1 MSKKLNKSG
10 GGGTPNN
17 SLLKYFSRSP
27 ATLEKKKLP
36 NTPTED
42 ETKKSA
48 TKDCEKENSK
58 NGHSHF
64 DEGPA
69 AKRKIDA
76 ELMQVKSEKMDVT
89 DGDEDDECMTI
100 KRTQKKRHRIIMSD
114 DEESETTLKSNKK
127 RGGGEDDYK
136 PCKKDSDNG
145 DSGDDQKASNI
156 QEKFKKQHDEP
167 RQKKAKLEKC
177 SFMEKLSA
185 LQASATITDDKTTA
199 KNDAK
204 YEQIVCSSST
214 LDEPVVWPHQK
225 LDFLQPQKIKDKQGR
240 RPEHPDYDPTT
251 LYVPEKYLDSLS
263 PGVRQWWVL
272 KRDNFDCVLFFKV
285 GKFYE
290 LYHMDAEIAVNELG
304 FVYMRG
310 EFAHAGSP
318 EVSFDKMSTILIDRG
333 YKVARVEQTETTEMM
348 SERCKSKKPTKFDKV
363 VRREICQISNRGTQV
378 FGSQCQITAHYQ
390 PNYMLAVVEK
400 NETGCSK
407 YGISYIDTSI
417 GDFYIGE
424 FEDDKN
430 GSRLLTLLSHHMPVL
445 LIFERGSISE
455 RTQEIFRTMLSGILK
470 DPLPATGAKVCSAEK
485 TLKHLAE
492 KYYAIISDDD
502 TKGHADNWPLTLRM
516 MQSESDHLGLTP
528 RDDSKLG
535 LKALGQCILYLQ
547 RCQLEE
553 KILPM
558 ARYHLYTPADV
569 LNVTPDADK
578 IQQLAAKT
586 TAARRRHMVIDAT
599 TLANL
604 RITGE
609 EYSLQST
616 LDNCCTKFGKRLLH
630 HWICSPSCELGV
642 IVERQQAITELINH
656 TIELQELRAFL
667 APMPDFERHLAQIHL
682 FGNKRIS
689 EDHPDG
695 RAILFEEKLYNKKK
709 ILNFIAILKGFKA
722 LMDIPKLFSGFET
735 PLMKR
740 LTQLVPAGG
749 FPKLAEQLEFFENA
763 FDHEAGARTGVIA
776 PERGVDADYDDV
788 LTKIDSINNTF
799 KEYLVEQEKFFGC
812 RITAGGEKNRFQL
825 EVPEYSARKAG
836 KAYQLEGQR
845 KGNKPIRRF
854 STNETR
860 TFVKQMQNAELE
872 RDVILKDLARRIFEK
887 FYNHYELWKQ
897 CVDCVANLDVLASLA
912 EYARAQQIICVPEL
926 QEQSADQQ
934 PFIDIAEGYHPCAVA
949 DNFIPN
955 GLVLGTG
962 ETPAPLSIL
971 TGPNMGGKSTL
982 MRQVGLLVVMA
993 QIGAHVPAEHCR
1005 ITVVDRIFTRLG
1017 AQDDIMA
1024 GQSTFLVELNET
1036 SLILKHATVNS
1047 LVLLDELGRGTATYD
1062 GTAIAASVVDYLANL
1077 KCRTLFS
1084 THYHNLIEY
1093 FHKDI
1098 RITLGHMACMVE
1110 NEDNEDPTQETVTFL
1125 YKYTSGAC
1133 PKSYGFN
1140 AAKLAGM
1147 PKPIIKRAFELSKR
1161 VEAIA
1166 LRRKVMSK
1174 IVAGAGNECKDLKEI
1189 KGLLLQLKACS
1200 V

>member
-1 MSKKLNKSG
+1 
-10 GGGTPNN
+10 
-17 SLLKYFSRSP
+17 
-27 ATLEKKKLP
+27 
-36 NTPTED
+36 
-42 ETKKSA
+42 
-48 TKDCEKENSK
+48 
-58 NGHSHF
+58 
-64 DEGPA
+64 
-69 AKRKIDA
+69 
-76 ELMQVKSEKMDVT
+76 
-89 DGDEDDECMTI
+89 
-100 KRTQKKRHRIIMSD
+100 
-114 DEESETTLKSNKK
+114 
-127 RGGGEDDYK
+127 
-136 PCKKDSDNG
+136 
-145 DSGDDQKASNI
+145 
-156 QEKFKKQHDEP
+156 
-167 RQKKAKLEKC
+167 
-177 SFMEKLSA
+177 MEKLAS
-185 LQASATITDDKTTA
+185 LQASATITDAKTAA

-204 YEQIVCSSST
+204 YEKIVCTTST

-225 LDFLQPQKIKDKQGR
+225 LDFLQPDKIKDKQGR
-240 RPEHPDYDPTT
+240 RPDHADYDPTT
-251 LYVPEKYLDSLS
+251 LHVPEKYLNSLS

-272 KRDNFDCVLFFKV
+272 KSDNFDCVLFFKV

-290 LYHMDAEIAVNELG
+290 LYHMDAEIGVQELG

-318 EVSFDKMSTILIDRG
+318 EVSFDKMSSVLVDRG

-348 SERCKSKKPTKFDKV
+348 SERCKKIKPTKFDKV

-378 FGSQCQITAHYQ
+378 FGTQCQITPHYQ

-400 NETGCSK
+400 NETSSSK
-407 YGISYIDTSI
+407 YGVCYVDTSI

-445 LIFERGSISE
+445 LLYERSSLSE
-455 RTQEIFRTMLSGILK
+455 RTQEILRTMLSGILK
-470 DPLPATGAKVCSAEK
+470 DPLPANGSKVCSAEK

-492 KYYAIISDDD
+492 NYYAKISDD
-502 TKGHADNWPLTLRM
+502 TTNGDNWPLALRT

-528 RDDSKLG
+528 RDDCKLA
-535 LKALGQCILYLQ
+535 LKALGQCIMYLQ

-553 KILPM
+553 KVLPM
-558 ARYHLYTPADV
+558 ARYHLYTPPDM
-569 LNVTPDADK
+569 LNESVRMAKPQSG
-578 IQQLAAKT
+578 QQQSV
-586 TAARRRHMVIDAT
+586 RRRHMVIDAT

-609 EYSLQST
+609 EYSLQAT

-630 HWICSPSCELGV
+630 HWICSPSCELNV
-642 IVERQQAITELINH
+642 IVARQQAITELVEH
-656 TIELQELRAFL
+656 SVELQELRALL

-689 EDHPDG
+689 QDHPDG

-709 ILNFIAILKGFKA
+709 IQNFIGILKGFTA
-722 LMDIPKLFSGFET
+722 LMDVPTLLSGFES

-740 LTQLVPAGG
+740 LTQLKPKGC
-749 FPKLAEQLEFFENA
+749 FPDMAKQLEFFKNA
-763 FDHEAGARTGVIA
+763 FDHEAGSKTGVIA
-776 PERGVDADYDDV
+776 PEQGVDADYDEV
-788 LTKIDSINNTF
+788 LEKIKSINATF
-799 KEYLVEQEKFFGC
+799 KDYLIEQEKFFGC
-812 RITAGGEKNRFQL
+812 RLTPGGEKNRFQL
-825 EVPEYSARKAG
+825 EVPENAARKAG

-845 KGNKPIRRF
+845 KGNKPVRRF

-860 TFVKQMQNAELE
+860 TLVKQMQHAEVE
-872 RDVILKDLARRIFEK
+872 RDAILKDLARRIFEK
-887 FYNHYELWKQ
+887 FSKHYELWKQ
-897 CVDCVANLDVLASLA
+897 CVDCVANLDVLGSLA
-912 EYARAQQIICVPEL
+912 EYARAQQVICVPEL
-926 QEQSADQQ
+926 QEQTAEQH
-934 PFIDIAEGYHPCAVA
+934 PFIDIAEGYHPCAPA
-949 DNFIPN
+949 DTFIPN
-955 GLVLGTG
+955 GLTLGTD

-993 QIGAHVPAEHCR
+993 QIGAHVPAQRCR
-1005 ITVVDRIFTRLG
+1005 ITLVDRIFTRLG

-1062 GTAIAASVVDYLANL
+1062 GTAIAASVVNYLADL

-1093 FHKDI
+1093 FHKDA

-1125 YKYTSGAC
+1125 YKYTAGAC

-1147 PKPIIKRAFELSKR
+1147 PQPIIKRAYQLSKR

-1174 IVAGAGNECKDLKEI
+1174 VVAGASDKCNDIKEI
-1189 KGLLLQLKACS
+1189 KNLLLQLQACR

>member
-10 GGGTPNN
+10 SAGTPNN
-17 SLLKYFSRSP
+17 NLFKYFSRSP
-27 ATLEKKKLP
+27 RTP
-36 NTPTED
+36 NNIPKTPSE
-42 ETKKSA
+42 EEANKSGA
-48 TKDCEKENSK
+48 NAEKENLQT
-58 NGHSHF
+58 GHGNE
-64 DEGPA
+64 DNQPV
-69 AKRKIDA
+69 AKRKLDVEA
-76 ELMQVKSEKMDVT
+76 NLNKSNAMEVEE
-89 DGDEDDECMTI
+89 DEESITI
-100 KRTQKKRHRIIMSD
+100 KRPSNKRHRIILSD
-114 DEESETTLKSNKK
+114 DEEEITIHKNGSGKNNN
-127 RGGGEDDYK
+127 GDDYK
-136 PCKKDSDNG
+136 PSDEENTDSSVDEKPSRVGKTHTKKT
-145 DSGDDQKASNI
+145 
-156 QEKFKKQHDEP
+156 DEP
-167 RQKKAKLEKC
+167 TQKKPKLEKG
-177 SFMEKLSA
+177 SFMEKLAS
-185 LQASATITDDKTTA
+185 LQASATITDAKASA

-204 YEQIVCSSST
+204 YEKIVCTTST

-225 LDFLQPQKIKDKQGR
+225 LDFLQPDKIKDKNGR

-251 LYVPEKYLDSLS
+251 LHVPEKYLNSLS

-272 KRDNFDCVLFFKV
+272 KSDNYDCVLFFKV

-290 LYHMDAEIAVNELG
+290 LYHMDAEVGVQELG

-310 EFAHAGSP
+310 EFAHSGSP
-318 EVSFDKMSTILIDRG
+318 EVSFDKMSSILIDRG

-348 SERCKSKKPTKFDKV
+348 SERCKKTKPTKFDKV

-378 FGSQCQITAHYQ
+378 FGTQCQITPHYQ

-400 NETGCSK
+400 NEVSSSK
-407 YGISYIDTSI
+407 YGICYVDTSI
-417 GDFYIGE
+417 GDFYVGE

-445 LIFERGSISE
+445 LIFERGSVSE

-470 DPLPATGAKVCSAEK
+470 DPLPANGTKVCSAEK
-485 TLKHLAE
+485 TLKYLAE
-492 KYYAIISDDD
+492 NYYAKFSEDS
-502 TKGHADNWPLTLRM
+502 TSADLWPLTLRT

-528 RDDSKLG
+528 RDDCKLA
-535 LKALGQCILYLQ
+535 LKALGQCIFYLQ
-547 RCQLEE
+547 RCQLEA
-553 KILPM
+553 KVLPM
-558 ARYHLYTPADV
+558 ARYHHYTP
-569 LNVTPDADK
+569 PDM
-578 IQQLAAKT
+578 LSEPVNAAKLQT
-586 TAARRRHMVIDAT
+586 VKQQATRRRHMVIDAT

-609 EYSLQST
+609 EYSLQAT

-630 HWICSPSCELGV
+630 HWICSPSCELNV
-642 IVERQQAITELINH
+642 IVERQQAITELIEHNM
-656 TIELQELRAFL
+656 ELQDLRALL

-689 EDHPDG
+689 QDHPDG

-709 ILNFIAILKGFKA
+709 IQNFIGILKGFTT
-722 LMDIPKLFSGFET
+722 LMQIPTLFNGFEST
-735 PLMKR
+735 LMKR
-740 LTQLVPAGG
+740 LTQLQPAGG
-749 FPKLAEQLEFFENA
+749 FPDMAKELDFFKNA
-763 FDHEAGARTGVIA
+763 FDHAAGAQTGVIA
-776 PERGVDADYDDV
+776 PEQGVDADYDES
-788 LTKIDSINNTF
+788 LAKINNINDTF
-799 KEYLVEQEKFFGC
+799 KDYLIEQEKFFGC
-812 RITAGGEKNRFQL
+812 RLTPGGEKNRFQL
-825 EVPEYSARKAG
+825 EVPENAARKAG

-845 KGNKPIRRF
+845 KGNKPVRRF

-860 TFVKQMQNAELE
+860 SLLKQLQHAETE
-872 RDVILKDLARRIFEK
+872 RDVILKDLSRRIFEK
-887 FYNHYELWKQ
+887 FSKHYELWKQ

-912 EYARAQQIICVPEL
+912 EYARAQQVICVPEL
-926 QEQSADQQ
+926 HEQCAEQQ
-934 PFIDIAEGYHPCAVA
+934 PFIDIDEGYHPCALA
-949 DNFIPN
+949 DTFIPN
-955 GLVLGTG
+955 GLILGTG
-962 ETPAPLSIL
+962 ETTAPLSIL

-993 QIGAHVPAEHCR
+993 QIGAHVPAAHCR
-1005 ITVVDRIFTRLG
+1005 ISLVDRIFTRLG

-1062 GTAIAASVVDYLANL
+1062 GTAIAASVVNYLADL

-1093 FHKDI
+1093 FHKDA

-1110 NEDNEDPTQETVTFL
+1110 NEDTEDPTQETVTFL
-1125 YKYTSGAC
+1125 YKYTAGAC

-1147 PKPIIKRAFELSKR
+1147 PQPIIKRAYELSKR

-1166 LRRKVMSK
+1166 LKRKVLSK
-1174 IVAGAGNECKDLKEI
+1174 VVAGAVGNRCNELKEI
-1189 KGLLLQLKACS
+1189 KNLLLQLKACH